1 MRFLLFIATLSNKT
15 LNTRGKRVLKI
26 LWCKVYSI
34 SKWLIIL
41 TSGLIGGFSCNT
53 LAQSPPAEIDLPPNT
68 QELLEQTIPRQEQP
82 LHPQFPE
89 LPPKSNLQIP
99 PNISKFPNCPIS
111 TPGERL
117 FIKDVRVL
125 GNTVLQ
131 TEIDRIIQPF
141 KRRTVTFSDLICLR
155 SQITQLYIDNDYVTS
170 GAFLVNNQDLS
181 DGIVEIQVV
190 EGALERIEITGLKRL
205 QESYIRS
212 RLEIAATKPLNRKRL
227 EEGLQ
232 LLILNPLIDT
242 VNAELTAGQKP
253 GNNVLLLNIQQAEA
267 FSAGLAVDNYRAP
280 SIGEIQGSIEV
291 AHNNLLGFGDRI
303 SAEYSV
309 TEGLDI
315 YNLSYA
321 IPWNP
326 YDGTLS
332 FSYDNSDS
340 KIVDEEFR
348 DLDIE
353 SETETF
359 SFGLRQ
365 PLFKSPNQEFTFG
378 LSLDVRRRR
387 TFLQGEPFS
396 FSLGV
401 EDGKSNVSVIRFSQD
416 WVNRSASKVL
426 AARSQFNIGIDAFD
440 ATINDTGVDGNFFA
454 WQGQFQWVQQL
465 SSRVL
470 LITRIGGQ
478 FSPDSLLSLEK
489 FSLGGINSVRGY
501 RENQLVT
508 DSGILGGMELRI
520 PVTSNPNTL
529 QLNPFIEFGKGWNK
543 DEPDPDNATIASLG
557 LGLRW
562 SIDDSLSIRLDY
574 GIPLIDVDNEGDSLQ
589 ENGFHFSL
597 RYQPFN

>member
-1 MRFLLFIATLSNKT
+1 M
-15 LNTRGKRVLKI
+15 
-26 LWCKVYSI
+26 YSI

-68 QELLEQTIPRQEQP
+68 QELLEQTIPQLEQP
-82 LHPQFPE
+82 LQPQFPQ

-99 PNISKFPNCPIS
+99 NISKFPHCPIS
-111 TPGERL
+111 TLGER
-117 FIKDVRVL
+117 FFVKDVRVL
-125 GNTVLQ
+125 GNTVLE
-131 TEIDRIIQPF
+131 TEINQIIQPF
-141 KRRTVTFSDLICLR
+141 KRRTATFSDLICLR
-155 SQITQLYIDNDYVTS
+155 SQITQLYIENDYVTS

-181 DGIVEIQVV
+181 DGIVQIQVV
-190 EGALERIEITGLKRL
+190 EGELERIEITGLKRL

-227 EEGLQ
+227 EQGLQ

-253 GNNVLLLNIQQAEA
+253 GNNVLLLNIQQAQA

-353 SETETF
+353 SETETL

-401 EDGKSNVSVIRFSQD
+401 EDGKSNVTVIRFSQD
-416 WVNRSASKVL
+416 WLNRSATKVL
-426 AARSQFNIGIDAFD
+426 AARSRSALLSARSQFNIGIDAFD

-470 LITRIGGQ
+470 LITRVGGQ

-529 QLNPFIEFGKGWNK
+529 QLNPFIEFGKGWNQ

-589 ENGFHFSL
+589 ENGFHFFL